1 MGRLEPGHRGWPTA
15 LGLVLAM
22 TACASPTYDPPPDV
36 IHARFDPDAK
46 AIPMPNDAV
55 RDAALGRLDLPN
67 DTPEELARLGE
78 AEQEF
83 YRYLETLDGWS
94 TLMSATVELTAPIDP
109 RSVTADNLQVW
120 RWSGVPVQVDDTRV
134 HVSDDGTRLT
144 IDPPRTGWTR
154 GDRYVAVMRGG
165 ALGVAGAR
173 GQRVEC
179 DAAFYFL
186 RQREALDTP
195 EHEHA
200 FPGDTRAERQANA
213 RKLEA
218 IRRDLAPVFEFFEG
232 RGIPRAEVAAMWAF
246 TTTVRTELAMDKASQ
261 RMPLPIELM
270 IDPHTG
276 FVHLPEVPWDRPFEV
291 DAKRRLGE
299 YRGFGLSADLLFELT
314 APVDPATVTAQT
326 VKLYRLDA
334 GGPVPVPADVGVM
347 ADRMH
352 VAVAP
357 QGGRLA
363 EATSYAVVVG
373 DGVRDAD
380 GAPVV
385 AMPAGHF
392 LKARAAVFEG
402 GASRVPA
409 VPAEDAEKLE
419 RARAQLAAALE
430 QLGRDRILAAWPF
443 TTMEVR
449 RPLVDARG
457 AAERLG
463 VSPHPA
469 GVTRQSPTQAILD
482 FPLGVT
488 SLFDVADVYHGTIAS
503 PFFLDARTASLRP
516 NGEHEVQQVAFTLTV
531 PDDPAPGPMPVVIFG
546 HGLVTERRFVLAIA
560 GQLAAKG
567 FAAISIDFPYHGT
580 RTYCAKGGPISVID
594 PTSGE
599 PRSLSPCKS
608 GTTCNDFGKC
618 VDASGNGNHL
628 ARWPLIDLPIASGAI
643 FTDVNAIASTKDH
656 FLQALID
663 LGALDRSLRQGDWAP
678 LLGRPVDTGR
688 IYYSGQSLGGIMG
701 AVFLG
706 TSPDIS
712 RAVLNVPGADLIRMF
727 HGSTFFRSH
736 LEGLFTRN
744 GIEKDSF
751 EAARLLAVASWIMD
765 AVDPQHVGPQA
776 GQRELLLQM
785 ATLDFIIP
793 NASTQELETV
803 TGAQRRDYL
812 AEHGFITIPAEPAY
826 FFGVRDLARFLNA
839 EAL

>member
-1 MGRLEPGHRGWPTA
+1 MGRRPCLIA
-15 LGLVLAM
+15 LAI
-22 TACASPTYDPPPDV
+22 TACANPTYDPPPDV

-55 RDAALGRLDLPN
+55 RDAARGQLDLPN
-67 DTPEELARLGE
+67 DTPEDLARLNE
-78 AEQEF
+78 SEQEF

-109 RSVTADNLQVW
+109 RSVTGDNLQVW
-120 RWSGVPVQVDDTRV
+120 RWSGVPARVDGARV
-134 HVSDDGTRLT
+134 HVSNDGTTVT
-144 IDPPRTGWTR
+144 IDPPRMGWTR

-173 GQRVEC
+173 GERVEC

-186 RQREALDTP
+186 RQQEPLDTP
-195 EHEHA
+195 AHEHA

-218 IRRDLAPVFEFFEG
+218 IRQDLAPMFEFFEG

-246 TTTVRTELAMDKASQ
+246 TTTLATELAMDKASQ

-276 FVHLPEVPWDRPFEV
+276 FVHLPEVPWDRPFEAA
-291 DAKRRLGE
+291 AKRRLAE

-314 APVDPATVTAQT
+314 APADPATVTAQT
-326 VKLYRLDA
+326 VRLYRLGA
-334 GGPVPVPADVGVM
+334 SAPELVPADVTVM

-352 VAVAP
+352 VAIAP
-357 QGGRLA
+357 RAGRLA

-380 GAPVV
+380 GAPIAV
-385 AMPAGHF
+385 MPAGHF
-392 LKARAAVFEG
+392 LTARTAVWGG
-402 GASRVPA
+402 GASLVPA

-419 RARAQLAAALE
+419 RARAQLAAALDR
-430 QLGRDRILAAWPF
+430 LGRDRILAAWPF
-443 TTMEVR
+443 TTLEVKA
-449 RPLVDARG
+449 PLAEARG
-457 AAERLG
+457 AAGRFG

-469 GVTRQSPTQAILD
+469 SVTRQSPTQAILD

-488 SLFDVADVYHGTIAS
+488 SLLDVADVYHGTIAS
-503 PFFLDARTASLRP
+503 PFFLDARTAALRP
-516 NGEHEVQQVAFTLTV
+516 DGGHEVQQVAFTLTV
-531 PDDPAPGPMPVVIFG
+531 PDDPKPGPMPVVIFG

-580 RTYCAKGGPISVID
+580 RTYCAKGGPISVIN
-594 PTSGE
+594 PSTGE
-599 PRSLSPCKS
+599 PLSLEPCKS
-608 GTTCNDFGKC
+608 GTTCNDLGRC
-618 VDASGNGNHL
+618 VDASGHGNHL

-663 LGALDRSLRQGDWAP
+663 LGALDRSLREGDWAP
-678 LLGRPVDTGR
+678 LLGRPVDQSR
-688 IYYSGQSLGGIMG
+688 IYYTGQSLGGIMG
-701 AVFLG
+701 AIFLG
-706 TSPDIS
+706 TSPDVA

-736 LEGLFTRN
+736 LDGLFTRN
-744 GIEKDSF
+744 GIEQGSF
-751 EAARLLAVASWIMD
+751 EAVRLLAVASWIMD
-765 AVDPQHVGPQA
+765 AVDPQHLGREA
-776 GQRELLLQM
+776 GQRALLLQM

-793 NASTQELETV
+793 NASTKELETV
-803 TGAQRRDYL
+803 TGAPRRDYI
-812 AEHGFITIPAEPAY
+812 AEHGFITIPGEPAY
-826 FFGVRDLARFLNA
+826 YPGARDLAKFLNG